1 MNLLT
6 DPWIPIQEKG
16 HFEKIT
22 LQQLLCGEKTG
33 EICLPRD
40 DMELACLQL
49 LCTITQVLFT
59 PENKRELGH
68 YVKQALTQDDYQTAI
83 QGKLDWFDLDHP
95 ETPFMQFR
103 GVKAKEPTPM
113 DKLMAGLSGGE
124 NKVFVNEMGLA
135 DNLCSGCVAIALFNS
150 ANNCPNV
157 GGGNLGGFKAGLR
170 GSTPITLLIQ
180 GRNLRE
186 TIWLNVLT
194 EETLN
199 RVMPWYDETR
209 DMPPNYIKLVKAREK
224 ISVSEIGL
232 ARGLLWQPARYE
244 LFSSNKLDICS
255 CCGLKE
261 TVYDG
266 FKKEQFGYT
275 IEGVWPHP
283 LSSRTFSIK
292 KKKEEFPSF
301 TTTAPTWTHMSRLLI
316 DRQSDKEGQQ
326 AAPIIQQARTFI
338 ASAKLQLI
346 IGGYRNNQATILERR
361 HELFS
366 LAQGWHEHGEVIQ
379 QIIHYGLEYKKALR
393 KALYLFAVGIK
404 DKVHGSGVNLCDP
417 VEANYYQQ
425 TEGLLHTRFASV
437 HFEQPD
443 EDLTQLKQQ
452 LKTIVKNLFDQAT
465 EPYQQEPKMIKA
477 LAMARRSLH
486 KSMKDLEPEGETH
499 DKN

>member
-22 LQQLLCGEKTG
+22 LQQLLCGEKNG

-68 YVKQALTQDDYQTAI
+68 YVKQPLAQDDYQTAI
-83 QGKLDWFDLDHP
+83 QDKLDWFDLDHP

-113 DKLMAGLSGGE
+113 DKLMSGVADGT
-124 NKVFVNEMGLA
+124 NKAFVNPQGLA
-135 DNLCSGCVAIALFNS
+135 DKLCSGCVAIALFNV
-150 ANNCPNV
+150 ANNSPSM
-157 GGGNLGGFKAGLR
+157 GGGFKGSIR

-209 DMPPNYIKLVKAREK
+209 DMPPNYIKPIKAGEK
-224 ISVSEIGL
+224 ISASEIGL
-232 ARGLLWQPARYE
+232 SRGLLWQPAQFE
-244 LFSSNKLDICS
+244 LLSVLPDKKICS
-255 CCGLKE
+255 CCGCKDF
-261 TVYDG
+261 VYTG
-266 FKKEQFGYT
+266 FNKAKFNYT

-292 KKKEEFPSF
+292 KGKREEKFPSF

-316 DRQSDKEGQQ
+316 DRQSEKEGQQ

-366 LAQGWHEHGEVIQ
+366 LAQGWHEHGDVIQ

-393 KALYLFAVGIK
+393 KALYLFAVGVK

-425 TEGLLHTRFASV
+425 TEGLLHTSFASV

-452 LKTIVKNLFDQAT
+452 LKSVVKNLFDQAT
-465 EPYQQEPKMIKA
+465 DPYQQEPKMIKA

-486 KSMKDLEPEGETH
+486 KSLKDLEPQGEPH
-499 DKN
+499 DKS

>member
-22 LQQLLCGEKTG
+22 LQQLLCGEKNG

-68 YVKQALTQDDYQTAI
+68 YVKQPLAQDDYQTAI
-83 QGKLDWFDLDHP
+83 QGKLDWFDLEHP

-113 DKLMAGLSGGE
+113 DKLMSGVADGT
-124 NKVFVNEMGLA
+124 NKAFVNPQGLA
-135 DNLCSGCVAIALFNS
+135 DKLCSGCVAIALFNV
-150 ANNCPNV
+150 ANNSPSM
-157 GGGNLGGFKAGLR
+157 GGGFKGSIR

-301 TTTAPTWTHMSRLLI
+301 TTTAPTWTYMSRLLI

-346 IGGYRNNQATILERR
+346 IGGYRSKKAAILERR

-379 QIIHYGLEYKKALR
+379 QIIHYGLEYKKALMD
-393 KALYLFAVGIK
+393 ALLLFAFGKKKKKIP
-404 DKVHGSGVNLCDP
+404 GTGTGVNLCDP

-425 TEGLLHTRFASV
+425 TEGLLHTSFASV

-452 LKTIVKNLFDQAT
+452 LKTVVKKLFDQAT